1 MAVQCSLGQNVVV
14 GSMLVLQVALGNV
27 PRGVWLDPR
36 LLYNCTVPRFGVE
49 LPVQKKGEK
58 RREFHACTV
67 APTAL
72 LMLGDSGALWKGQ
85 GILKCGRECFG
96 IVLGHK
102 SASVLPRKEVVYG
115 R

>member
-49 LPVQKKGEK
+49 LPARTMAISTLAFLPSVVQVS
-58 RREFHACTV
+58 H
-67 APTAL
+67 L
-72 LMLGDSGALWKGQ
+72 LCPPSIPVSLRPS
-85 GILKCGRECFG
+85 
-96 IVLGHK
+96 
-102 SASVLPRKEVVYG
+102 SPRKYLASTPYIHTTNALSPYCQW
-115 R
+115 